1 MPLPASLQ
9 KALAHK
15 TISDGPTGTT
25 TIAHKATTASMTQPA
40 KKLGVD
46 LTDTQIGM
54 LNGKPTDFPRRS
66 K

>member
-25 TIAHKATTASMTQPA
+25 TIPHKASTATMTQAPQ
-40 KKLGVD
+40 KLGVD
-46 LTDTQIGM
+46 LSPTQVGL
-54 LNGKPTDFPRRS
+54 LNGKALDFPKRS